1 MKLIVGLGNPG
12 EKYEN
17 TRHNFGFIIL
27 DHFLKDFS
35 PANKSSFEDSQ
46 KFKSDIFA
54 LDWQPKK
61 AAAEKVIL
69 AKPKT
74 YMNNSGMAVSAIAN
88 FYKIA
93 PLDIWVVYDELDLPL
108 GSMKIRLGGSS
119 AGHRGVESIM
129 TSLKT
134 DKFWRFRIG
143 IGSSKNHEEVAKHNF
158 RNAANFVLNKFKSN
172 ESGVVKHLIKKG
184 TQALALDLEKDIH
197 AAMNR
202 FNTR

>member
-35 PANKSSFEDSQ
+35 SIGKSSFEDNT
-46 KFKSDIFA
+46 KFKSFIFT

-61 AAAEKVIL
+61 ATAEKVIL

-74 YMNNSGMAVSAIAN
+74 FMNNSGMAVSLISN
-88 FYKIA
+88 FYKIKPA
-93 PLDIWVVYDELDLPL
+93 DIWVVYDELDLPL
-108 GSMKIRLGGSS
+108 GSMKIRLGGAS

-129 TSLKT
+129 SALKT
-134 DKFWRFRIG
+134 DKFYRFRIG
-143 IGSSKNHEEVAKHNF
+143 IGATKNHDHIARHNF
-158 RNAANFVLNKFKSN
+158 RNAADFVLNKFRSN
-172 ESGVVKHLIKKG
+172 EAGTVKHLIKKG
-184 TQALALDLEKDIH
+184 TQALTLALEKDIH
-197 AAMNR
+197 TAMNR

>member
-12 EKYEN
+12 TKYED

-35 PANKSSFEDSQ
+35 SANKSSFEDSS
-46 KFKSDIFA
+46 KFKSSIFI

-61 AAAEKVIL
+61 AATEKVIL

-74 YMNNSGMAVSAIAN
+74 FMNNSGQAVSLISS
-88 FYKIA
+88 FYKIK
-93 PLDIWVVYDELDLPL
+93 PEDIWVVYDELDLPL
-108 GSMKIRLGGSS
+108 GTMKIRLGGSS
-119 AGHRGVESIM
+119 AGHHGVESIIEA
-129 TSLKT
+129 LKT

-143 IGSSKNHEEVAKHNF
+143 IGSSKNHEEVARHNF

-172 ESGVVKHLIKKG
+172 ESGTVKHLIKKG
-184 TQALALDLEKDIH
+184 TQALALALEKDIH
-197 AAMNR
+197 SAMNR
-202 FNTR
+202 FNAR